1 MSVESP
7 VQAQFVAYNAHD
19 IEAFIACFAEDFKG
33 YRMPAESPSMV
44 GKAALKE
51 FYINNRFNNPALKAE
66 LLSRIVL
73 GNKVFDH
80 EYIHGLTPEPLAS
93 VAVFE
98 IENELIKTAWFY
110 FPS

>member
-7 VQAQFVAYNAHD
+7 VEAQFIAYNAHD
-19 IEAFIACFAEDFKG
+19 IDAFIACFADDFKG

-44 GKAALKE
+44 GKVALKE

-80 EYIHGLTPEPLAS
+80 EYIYGLTPEPLAS

-98 IENELIKTAWFY
+98 IENKLIKTAWFY

>member
-7 VQAQFVAYNAHD
+7 VEAQFVAYNAHD
-19 IEAFIACFAEDFKG
+19 IEAFILCFSEDFKG
-33 YRMPAESPSMV
+33 YRMPAESPSLV

-80 EYIHGLTPEPLAS
+80 EYIYGLTPEPLAS

>member
-7 VQAQFVAYNAHD
+7 VEAQFAAYNAHD
-19 IEAFIACFAEDFKG
+19 IEAFILCFSEDFKA
-33 YRMPAESPSMV
+33 YRMPSESPSLV
-44 GKAALKE
+44 GKVALKE
-51 FYINNRFNNPALKAE
+51 FYVNHRFNNPALKAE
-66 LLSRIVL
+66 LISRIVM

-80 EYIHGLTPEPLAS
+80 ELIYGLTPEPLAS

-110 FPS
+110 FAS